1 MKKVLVFLA
10 FLLINI
16 ASKIIFEMFI
26 PDSYKWVFAFI
37 TGEIAFAFYNLSAIP
52 VTIQKGE
59 KLGQGMFT
67 VYKDVTNY
75 TDENVEERKG
85 GFGSTNG

>member
-37 TGEIAFAFYNLSAIP
+37 TGEIAFAFFYYFFN
-52 VTIQKGE
+52 KE
-59 KLGQGMFT
+59 K
-67 VYKDVTNY
+67 Y
-75 TDENVEERKG
+75 
-85 GFGSTNG
+85 

>member
-1 MKKVLVFLA
+1 MVLLLFNRSSNPKKKNLI
-10 FLLINI
+10 LINGVGVVD
-16 ASKIIFEMFI
+16 ADYYNNE
-26 PDSYKWVFAFI
+26 DNE
-37 TGEIAFAFYNLSAIP
+37 GEIAFAFYNLSAIP

-75 TDENVEERKG
+75 TDEDVEERKG